1 MAVTIN
7 KLGPG
12 TLKLGSG
19 TPTEFGVQVSSCALV
34 PAVREEDGIPT
45 LGDPEPVATMDT
57 TWTLKG
63 EAVSDWAEANGLVA
77 YCFDHAGTLV
87 DFEFTPNTTLGVK
100 FTGSCQV
107 RALEI
112 GGEVGAVLKAG
123 FELPVKGQPVRGTA
137 TTQSSATSGTK

>member
-87 DFEFTPNTTLGVK
+87 DFEFTPNTAKGAK
-100 FTGSCQV
+100 WTGNVQV
-107 RALEI
+107 QAVEI
-112 GGEVGAVLKAG
+112 GGKVSEQSIVSAS
-123 FELPVKGQPVRGTA
+123 FPVIGQPVRA
-137 TTQSSATSGTK
+137 TVAAQSGGATK

>member
-1 MAVTIN
+1 MSVTID

-12 TLKLGSG
+12 TLSFGTG
-19 TPTEFGVQVSSCALV
+19 TPKEFGVQVSSCALV
-34 PAVREEDGIPT
+34 PAVKEEDGIPT
-45 LGDPEPVATMDT
+45 LGDPEPIATMNT

-63 EAVSDWAEANGLVA
+63 EVVSDWAEATGVVA
-77 YCFDHAGTLV
+77 YCMDNAGTV
-87 DFEFTPNTTLGVK
+87 VAFEFIPNTSKGVK
-100 FTGSCQV
+100 FTGQAQI

-137 TTQSSATSGTK
+137 TVQAASGTK